1 VNTEFTS
8 SFLRDVRK
16 LPDDGVRAQVRATIE
31 AVEAAADLRAIT
43 NLKKLSGTGSYYR
56 IRIGEHRIGLHVTSE
71 AVTFVRVLPRRE
83 IYRYFP

>member
-16 LPDDGVRAQVRATIE
+16 LPDDAVRAQVRATIE
-31 AVEAAADLRAIT
+31 VVEAAADLRAIT

-56 IRIGEHRIGLHVTSE
+56 IRIGEYRIGLQVTGE
-71 AVTFVRVLPRRE
+71 AVIFVRVLPRRE